1 VTTDMLLVGGM
12 NLLPDPRFEDSE
24 LTAGRV
30 ARSDATEVSGGYQT
44 TDYFYWVPSNT
55 PEDVRRYAVPVT
67 AGDTYR
73 IEVPVTLTSALSST
87 PQVETWNASAT
98 GHTLRTVTDW
108 SYEDGILSY
117 TYTVPEGV
125 AYLSP
130 IIYRT
135 TSYTVHPGARVTLM
149 ADSRLLVDGAV
160 TARALNVVH
169 ELPSGELLRIDPDG
183 IRVWRGDNNGPNPNI
198 ALTAG
203 NGFRIQNDS
212 GEGLLW
218 IDPATGDLHTDGT
231 VLSNS
236 ELMAPTIT
244 GGTFT
249 GTRFRTSISGAR
261 LEMGTVPGQSSP
273 GLYGFN
279 PNGTTF
285 LHLTNTGGLE
295 MFARENY
302 LPSDSEWFPRGTMTF
317 HHASGATAGI
327 GWTSLPSDPNFFI
340 GRPHTTEE
348 ESLPFATGVHIGEGA
363 VSLRGGGQHGAGLTV
378 SGDYPGQTAS
388 VLVYGGAGANPN
400 LHVYEDSTDVYGQ
413 MQMYGTAKFYGLIDA
428 QGGIRNGGTG
438 GDRVVVNDHLQVDY
452 TLFTN
457 NIAPVSGSSIQM
469 GSANL
474 YSVTRVGSGA
484 ASHFQFFSDYIS
496 SSGIRE
502 NSNPNAP
509 NVFIN
514 SSGRLYHA
522 TSSRRFKDD
531 IQPVPGDFPDRLLQI
546 EPVTFLD
553 KLNLQRHE
561 EVQRKEKAGE
571 EVTPEEYEALEPI
584 RRIPGLIAEDV
595 EAAGLVEYVSY
606 NNDGTVSGYSDRL
619 WTLLIPL
626 VRDQR
631 EKINELEQRITA
643 LEGEN

>member
-1 VTTDMLLVGGM
+1 
-12 NLLPDPRFEDSE
+12 
-24 LTAGRV
+24 
-30 ARSDATEVSGGYQT
+30 
-44 TDYFYWVPSNT
+44 
-55 PEDVRRYAVPVT
+55 
-67 AGDTYR
+67 
-73 IEVPVTLTSALSST
+73 
-87 PQVETWNASAT
+87 
-98 GHTLRTVTDW
+98 
-108 SYEDGILSY
+108 
-117 TYTVPEGV
+117 
-125 AYLSP
+125 
-130 IIYRT
+130 
-135 TSYTVHPGARVTLM
+135 
-149 ADSRLLVDGAV
+149 
-160 TARALNVVH
+160 
-169 ELPSGELLRIDPDG
+169 
-183 IRVWRGDNNGPNPNI
+183 
-198 ALTAG
+198 
-203 NGFRIQNDS
+203 
-212 GEGLLW
+212 LLW

-249 GTRFRTSISGAR
+249 GTRFRTSISSAR

-295 MFARENY
+295 IFARENY
-302 LPSDSEWFPRGTMTF
+302 LPSDSEWLPRGTMTF
-317 HHASGATAGI
+317 HHASGAPAGI
-327 GWTSLPSDPNFFI
+327 RWTSLPSDPSFFI
-340 GRPHTTEE
+340 GRPHTADE
-348 ESLPFATGVHIGEGA
+348 ESLPCATGDHMGEGA

-400 LHVYEDSTDVYGQ
+400 LHVYEDSTDVYGR

-584 RRIPGLIAEDV
+584 RRIP
-595 EAAGLVEYVSY
+595 
-606 NNDGTVSGYSDRL
+606 
-619 WTLLIPL
+619 
-626 VRDQR
+626 
-631 EKINELEQRITA
+631 
-643 LEGEN
+643 